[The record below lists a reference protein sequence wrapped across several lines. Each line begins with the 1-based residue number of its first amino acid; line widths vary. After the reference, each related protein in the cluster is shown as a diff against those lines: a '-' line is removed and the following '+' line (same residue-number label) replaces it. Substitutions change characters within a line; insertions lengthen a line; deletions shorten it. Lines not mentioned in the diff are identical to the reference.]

1 MEPGDELWSMGSHR
15 GGFDL
20 ATKQQQ
26 HILFYLW
33 NKFLKSELA
42 G

>member
-15 GGFDL
+15 GEFDL
-20 ATKQQQ
+20 ATKQQ

-33 NKFLKSELA
+33 NKFLKLELT